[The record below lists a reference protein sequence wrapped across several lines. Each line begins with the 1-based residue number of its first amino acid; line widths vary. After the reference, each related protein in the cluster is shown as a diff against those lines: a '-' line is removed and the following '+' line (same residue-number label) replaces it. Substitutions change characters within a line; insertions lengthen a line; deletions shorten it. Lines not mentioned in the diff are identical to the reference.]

1 MFNANEL
8 EEGANQLVDPS
19 VGIWDVLVIMQAMLG
34 LFTLVVP
41 TIVNHAQSTG
51 GHYNLV
57 APFKLDFDFKS

>member
-34 LFTLVVP
+34 LFKMLTNFTL
-41 TIVNHAQSTG
+41 AE
-51 GHYNLV
+51 
-57 APFKLDFDFKS
+57 FD